1 MNNTLLKLED
11 AFLFLQVAIKNRKN
25 EQYFTQITQL
35 IDFSIVLSGIIG
47 AQETMPSLNH
57 SFNAGLKLQVEE
69 FLSIFDELKRE
80 LNDK

>member
-11 AFLFLQVAIKNRKN
+11 AFLFLQAMKYKRENK
-25 EQYFTQITQL
+25 QYSTQITQL
-35 IDFSIVLSGIIG
+35 MDFSIVLSGIIS
-47 AQETMPSLNH
+47 AQEKMPSLNH